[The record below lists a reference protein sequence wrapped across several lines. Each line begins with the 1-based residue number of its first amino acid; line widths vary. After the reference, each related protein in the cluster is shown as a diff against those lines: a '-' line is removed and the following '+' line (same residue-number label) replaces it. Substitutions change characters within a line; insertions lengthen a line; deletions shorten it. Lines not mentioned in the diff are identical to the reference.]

1 MTKKIETKRR
11 NFVPFKENLPVIV
24 HSETDD
30 QWGWF
35 AGWSA
40 YKIARAQGL
49 GTCKLPQGGWPG
61 DSEQGE

>member
-1 MTKKIETKRR
+1 M
-11 NFVPFKENLPVIV
+11 PFKENLPVIV